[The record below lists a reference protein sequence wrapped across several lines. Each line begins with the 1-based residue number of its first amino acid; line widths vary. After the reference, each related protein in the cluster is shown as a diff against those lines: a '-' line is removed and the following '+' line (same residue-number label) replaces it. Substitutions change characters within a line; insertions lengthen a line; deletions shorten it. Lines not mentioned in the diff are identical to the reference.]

1 MLMGTNKHKPKEIL
15 NKMIKNITAILG
27 VLAAVASL
35 SLADSAPEASAQDT
49 KKMVQN
55 NFVETAQKG
64 VKLSGYV
71 DAGYSY
77 NFTGSGNQS
86 VVDSRFGS
94 DTAQRGDFQLYAV
107 KIALEKAMTSE
118 NKAQAGFRADV
129 MIGEDANYFIDRS
142 YPNNNLNGGTG
153 TVAGEGGP
161 TNDQSNSNSLFLEQA
176 YVSIRAPLG
185 NGWDFKVGKFVSILG
200 YEVMERPANMNTT
213 FGLLFQQM
221 PLYYTGVLSSYR
233 FDDYLDGKLGVVN
246 GSNSDNNTT
255 LNPNTG
261 DGVALLAAL
270 NVTAPGGNANW
281 SNNFQYSTAADNN
294 TATGTFDSTTPQN
307 IGGTSSG
314 SAGTGTVTQSGNLIL
329 YNSWGNWAPKFANDK
344 LLLAFQGVLGN
355 STGSGNLSGNF
366 AGGSFPIN
374 STWYGAG
381 AYAKYQF
388 NDWFSLASRGEY
400 LGSNNSGKFG
410 AQGSA
415 STSGNARISKH
426 VTGANWWEYTL
437 TAGFNVIDNLL
448 LRAEYRLDW
457 GSNINANSA
466 SYVVPSGNAGGG
478 PCHYA
483 GAEVVYSF

>member
-1 MLMGTNKHKPKEIL
+1 
-15 NKMIKNITAILG
+15 MIKRISA
-27 VLAAVASL
+27 VLAALVSLASL
-35 SLADSAPEASAQDT
+35 SLADSTPDASAKDT

-64 VKLSGYV
+64 IKLSGYV
-71 DAGYSY
+71 DAGYAY
-77 NFTGSGNQS
+77 NFTGTGNQS
-86 VVDSRFGS
+86 TVDSRFGS

-107 KIALEKAMTSE
+107 KIALEKALSSE

-142 YPNNNLNGGTG
+142 SPNNNLNGGSG
-153 TVAGEGGP
+153 SVAGNGGP
-161 TNDQSNSNSLFLEQA
+161 TNADSNSNALFLEQA
-176 YVSIRAPLG
+176 YVSVRASVG

-200 YEVMERPANMNTT
+200 YEVIERPANMNVTY
-213 FGLLFQQM
+213 GLLFQQM
-221 PLYYTGVLSSYR
+221 PLYYTGVLSSYK
-233 FDDYLDGKLGVVN
+233 FDDYIDGKLGVVN

-255 LNPNTG
+255 LDPNVG
-261 DGVALLAAL
+261 DGCAVLAAL
-270 NVTAPGGNANW
+270 NITAPGGNANW
-281 SNNFQYSTAADNN
+281 SNNFQYSTQADNN
-294 TATGTFDSTTPQN
+294 TATGPYDSTTPQN
-307 IGGTSSG
+307 TGGTDPT
-314 SAGTGTVTQSGNLIL
+314 TGGVVTQSGNLIV

-344 LLLAFQGVLGN
+344 LLFAFQGVLGN
-355 STGSGNLSGNF
+355 STGSANCLTGTGAF
-366 AGGSFPIN
+366 GQQFPFGIN

-410 AQGSA
+410 SQG
-415 STSGNARISKH
+415 TNNTNKNQGDTH
-426 VTGANWWEYTL
+426 VTGCNWWEYTL

-448 LRAEYRLDW
+448 IRAEYRLDW
-457 GSNINANSA
+457 GSNINGNAE
-466 SYVVPSGNAGGG
+466 SYVSPGGGAGGG